1 MEGIEKIHFSF
12 YTFLMFRFFSF
23 TYITSITKVNTFIT
37 LSNQKPLS
45 FLHSFQLLHILK
57 WPLTSLKLR
66 TSDSVTVSLLYCLL
80 TVYLLQHYVSSVEQG
95 LHLFLTTSVFPVS
108 STYKEFNKQGRGV
121 LRDHTEWTMLK
132 ITGVS
137 DYNFRA
143 HCKLSNCCSSQWISG
158 QKIVLTIKCL
168 F

>member
-1 MEGIEKIHFSF
+1 MEGMEKIHFSF
-12 YTFLMFRFFSF
+12 YTFLMFGFFSF

-37 LSNQKPLS
+37 LSNQNPLS
-45 FLHSFQLLHILK
+45 FLHIFQLLHSLK

-66 TSDSVTVSLLYCLL
+66 TSDLVTLPALLFAYCLSFATL
-80 TVYLLQHYVSSVEQG
+80 CKLSGTRPSSV
-95 LHLFLTTSVFPVS
+95 LTTSVFPVS
-108 STYKEFNKQGRGV
+108 STYKEFNKQGGGV

-132 ITGVS
+132 ITGGS

-143 HCKLSNCCSSQWISG
+143 HCKLSNCCSSQWIAG